1 MVRAKTT
8 ALRYQKII
16 ARISMPRRGGAFDAH
31 ARIEGVV
38 EHGLNNLHCSSRIF
52 EQGRS
57 LRCLQAWVLVALV
70 YRPRCAIANR
80 SISLAALC
88 QLAYEAF

>member
-52 EQGRS
+52 EQG
-57 LRCLQAWVLVALV
+57 AH
-70 YRPRCAIANR
+70 
-80 SISLAALC
+80 
-88 QLAYEAF
+88 